1 MIGAKNFIRRGL
13 VFHTYQMLLLFRY
26 HKTEY
31 SEDEVLVVVAKFGA
45 PSLEEEVSGRL
56 EHKVTITSKRM
67 TKALATLPPIAKF
80 NYGCS
85 CKAKKTFCIHVAIV
99 LLSDFSDDQ
108 MIWFVI
114 FLKIYNDMYFRVIW
128 RCTTSC
134 PSIPKFGMK
143 IQQENSCKPGESLGR
158 NTVVR
163 NTGRSCRRK

>member
-1 MIGAKNFIRRGL
+1 MKEQLPAQHPARKLSIAADDIRKKLSAAQLDDLLVMIGAENFIRRGL

-85 CKAKKTFCIHVAIV
+85 CKAKKKFCIHVAIV
-99 LLSDFSDDQ
+99 LLLDFSDDQ
-108 MIWFVI
+108 MI
-114 FLKIYNDMYFRVIW
+114 
-128 RCTTSC
+128 
-134 PSIPKFGMK
+134 
-143 IQQENSCKPGESLGR
+143 
-158 NTVVR
+158 
-163 NTGRSCRRK
+163 